1 MNQGPE
7 YIERERKIDLKLGQ
21 DSSVVIDQILAAGA
35 GCPQLQRTAVDWCT
49 LSTAATLW
57 CKLLLVFWCKPTA
70 GTLHWSNIHQ
80 LAHLPMSQNT
90 FCIVTLS
97 KPSETSTYQLQQQQ
111 QQQQQ
116 QQEKQVCVN
125 TFSSLLV

>member
-1 MNQGPE
+1 MST
-7 YIERERKIDLKLGQ
+7 R
-21 DSSVVIDQILAAGA
+21 DSE
-35 GCPQLQRTAVDWCT
+35 LQCTAVDWCR
-49 LSTAATLW
+49 LTAGALW

-111 QQQQQ
+111 
-116 QQEKQVCVN
+116 ECVK
-125 TFSSLLV
+125 TFLLLLDSNLRPTPSTLVSVVTETWVEN